1 MVVKSK
7 TETASI
13 KDVSTKEL
21 LNSLNGDSYHRRC
34 YERSLGYEL
43 DGDNRIL
50 VAHRTVAGGISVP
63 IFATNLEIRQ
73 ELAKRP
79 HIPSKR
85 EGAALRRAKAKA
97 GR

>member
-1 MVVKSK
+1 MKSK

-13 KDVSTKEL
+13 EDVSTKEL
-21 LNSLNGDSYHRRC
+21 MNSLNSYSYHRAC
-34 YERSLGYEL
+34 YERSLGYGTEVAEQ
-43 DGDNRIL
+43 IL

-63 IFATNLEIRQ
+63 IYATESQVRQ

-79 HIPSKR
+79 HLPSKR

-97 GR
+97 GV

>member
-1 MVVKSK
+1 MKSK

-13 KDVSTKEL
+13 EDVSTKEL
-21 LNSLNGDSYHRRC
+21 MNSLNSYSYHRGC
-34 YERSLGYEL
+34 YERSLGYGVEPAEQ
-43 DGDNRIL
+43 IL
-50 VAHRTVAGGISVP
+50 VAHRTVAGGKSVP
-63 IFATNLEIRQ
+63 IYATDLQIRQ

-97 GR
+97 GV